1 MTAQYRKEGEIGMVG
16 ERERERERE
25 HGTQVMIRTCIPVC
39 APTAV
44 SYCFAEP
51 AGLPREVQ
59 TSPLL
64 CRGT

>member
-1 MTAQYRKEGEIGMVG
+1 MTAQYRKEGETGMVV
-16 ERERERERE
+16 ERERERE
-25 HGTQVMIRTCIPVC
+25 HGTQDMSSTCTPVC
-39 APTAV
+39 APTAM

-51 AGLPREVQ
+51 AGLPHEVQ